1 MLRARYEGRWG
12 CRLPKLS
19 LGTLLSQ
26 TLMCSPAQKLFTFLS
41 GIWDDPLSGSEDS
54 ALRNHS
60 APLIHVASSPT
71 SMHIVLLC
79 QIAPR
84 PSRHSASITSS
95 VKPAVITSTYV
106 RVQGHCPLHLLPSWG
121 LFRCGETVCILHM
134 WELLEEMT
142 VVFIFMTLVLGPGK
156 SSWYIIFLTL
166 PPGNSLATNHVTIG
180 TRAGT
185 RVR

>member
-1 MLRARYEGRWG
+1 
-12 CRLPKLS
+12 
-19 LGTLLSQ
+19 
-26 TLMCSPAQKLFTFLS
+26 MCPPTQKFFAFLS

-60 APLIHVASSPT
+60 AIPIHVASSAT

-79 QIAPR
+79 QIAPQ
-84 PSRHSASITSS
+84 PSRHSSRITSS
-95 VKPAVITSTYV
+95 VKPAVITSTYI
-106 RVQGHCPLHLLPSWG
+106 RAQGHRHLHLLPSWG
-121 LFRCGETVCILHM
+121 LLCCGEIVCIHGCILHM

-142 VVFIFMTLVLGPGK
+142 VVFIFITLVLGPGK
-156 SSWYIIFLTL
+156 SSWYIIFLML
-166 PPGNSLATNHVTIG
+166 PPVNSLATNHVIIG